1 MLKIE
6 VKERR
11 ARRRKEVAAHVM
23 ADLRTWTLD
32 RFMRLPVACRMACLA
47 ALETDDDLRA
57 FNLIKR
63 WF

>member
-6 VKERR
+6 VKERL
-11 ARRRKEVAAHVM
+11 ARRREEVAAHVM
-23 ADLRTWTLD
+23 ADLRTWTLA

-47 ALETDDDLRA
+47 ALELEDDVQA
-57 FNLIKR
+57 FRLIKG